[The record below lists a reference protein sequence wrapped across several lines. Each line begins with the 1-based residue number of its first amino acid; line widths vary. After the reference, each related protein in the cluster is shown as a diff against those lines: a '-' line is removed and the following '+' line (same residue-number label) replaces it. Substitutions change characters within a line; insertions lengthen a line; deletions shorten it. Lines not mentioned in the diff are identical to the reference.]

1 MGTESGNPED
11 RSRLDI
17 HWPRWVAIVSP
28 LAFLVAINYVGYFHL
43 FSIIHSVA
51 GFLVLTGVMA
61 VAVFLL
67 SQTALS
73 KALPLP
79 LTHRHEQR

>member
-17 HWPRWVAIVSP
+17 HWPRWVAIVPP

-43 FSIIHSVA
+43 FSIIHS
-51 GFLVLTGVMA
+51 